1 MNEKTN
7 NNFLSVAVLDYSL
20 QYTDSSLA
28 AFASYKRR
36 LACPA
41 TIESNPFHFV
51 MPFVQIVLR
60 SCAKQVAVF
69 RVLNSGRRRVGSAV
83 L

>member
-1 MNEKTN
+1 MNKK
-7 NNFLSVAVLDYSL
+7 FLILAVLDYSSQCTNSL
-20 QYTDSSLA
+20 LA

-60 SCAKQVAVF
+60 SSAKRVAVF
-69 RVLNSGRRRVGSAV
+69 RLLASGRRRVGSAR
-83 L
+83 LSM